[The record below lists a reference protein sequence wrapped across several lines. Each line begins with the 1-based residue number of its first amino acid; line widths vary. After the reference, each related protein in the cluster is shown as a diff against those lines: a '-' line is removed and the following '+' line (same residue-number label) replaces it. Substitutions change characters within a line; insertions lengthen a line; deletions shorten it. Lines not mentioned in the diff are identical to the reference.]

1 METKIKKLT
10 KEVIDWGKNCVI
22 KAILLPFIGVVG
34 ILILAMRVL
43 LVVAFT
49 LANSKE
55 EADKI
60 IEDIVQ

>member
-1 METKIKKLT
+1 MEKKIKNLA
-10 KEVIDWGKNCVI
+10 KEVINWAKNCVI
-22 KAILLPFIGVVG
+22 NAILLPFIGVVG

-43 LVVAFT
+43 LAVAFT

>member
-1 METKIKKLT
+1 METKIKELT
-10 KEVIDWGKNCVI
+10 KELMNWAKNCVI
-22 KAILLPFIGVVG
+22 KAILLPFISVVG

-43 LVVAFT
+43 LATAFT
-49 LANSKE
+49 LANDKE

>member
-1 METKIKKLT
+1 MEKKIKDLA
-10 KEVIDWGKNCVI
+10 KELVNWAKYCVI
-22 KAILLPFIGVVG
+22 NAILLPFISVVG
-34 ILILAMRVL
+34 VLILAMRVL
-43 LVVAFT
+43 LATAFT